1 MVGYSITTATE
12 NPLTRRYLT
21 KTELP
26 RHKGE
31 ALAVLGRPDVV
42 VVVVVVVRF
51 PRSFAADIYRAQY
64 ELTQ

>member
-1 MVGYSITTATE
+1 
-12 NPLTRRYLT
+12 
-21 KTELP
+21 
-26 RHKGE
+26 
-31 ALAVLGRPDVV
+31 VLGRPDVV

>member
-42 VVVVVVVRF
+42 VVVVVRF